1 MKNKNMLL
9 LKALLLSTSRVNLYR
24 YCKDKKKR
32 KKIVGGFIGVGLLYL
47 MLMAYCVAMCIGYGE
62 YGLAGSMPGMCATMI
77 SALAF
82 IFTFIKTNGYLF
94 NFKEYDMLMSLP
106 FKSGSVAACKFMYMY
121 INSMPWYASISVS
134 MLIGYGIYVKPAI
147 YVYPLWIVLSLFLP
161 LIPMLIASFLG
172 FLIARIGSGFR
183 HKTLI
188 QTILTILLVLLIFAA
203 RFLIEDVFRNDKV
216 EEIIEVTS
224 GAMDSVSDIYLP
236 AGWFS
241 NAVNN
246 QGISDIL
253 LLVGVSILLFAVVF
267 LLVGRSY
274 RSINSKLKSHAA
286 SKNFRMKAQKKNS
299 IVKAVAFK
307 EFKRMTGS
315 TVYMTNGILGMVL
328 ATIAGV
334 VALVFGY
341 DKISEVMLKATPEGI
356 SIIRPAIPFA
366 AYFLVGMYS
375 TTASTPSL
383 EGKNYWIVQ
392 SLPIEKKKL
401 YQGKMLFNMCLS
413 VPFMVFTILCFCITT
428 RTPIIESALYL
439 VLGIAMCA
447 FSTAWGCVCGVKHIR
462 LDWEN
467 EVEVI
472 KQSSAVAIY
481 MFPNMFA
488 GMALGTLAV
497 VLGTKV
503 EHNLITLGFLL
514 LVGVLAAL
522 SYRKVMRLS
531 KKEIF

>member
-1 MKNKNMLL
+1 MKNKNILL
-9 LKALLLSTSRVNLYR
+9 LKALLLSTSRINLYR

-32 KKIVGGFIGVGLLYL
+32 HKIIGGLIGVGVLYL
-47 MLMAYCVAMCIGYGE
+47 MLMTYCVLMCVGYGE
-62 YGLAGSMPGMCATMI
+62 YGLSASMPVMCATMI
-77 SALAF
+77 SALSF
-82 IFTFIKTNGYLF
+82 IFTFLKTNGYLF

-106 FKSGSVAACKFMYMY
+106 FKSSSVAACKFMYMY
-121 INSMPWYASISVS
+121 VNSLPWYASISVS

-161 LIPMLIASFLG
+161 LIPMLLASFLG
-172 FLIARIGSGFR
+172 FLIAKIGAGFR

-188 QTILTILLVLLIFAA
+188 QTVLTIMLVLLLFGA
-203 RFLIEDVFRNDKV
+203 RFLIEDMFRNDKV
-216 EEIIEVTS
+216 QEVIEVTS
-224 GAMDSVSDIYLP
+224 EAMDGVTDIYLP

-246 QGISDIL
+246 RGISDIL
-253 LLVGVSILLFAVVF
+253 LLTGVSILLFAVVF
-267 LLVGRSY
+267 FFVGRSY

-286 SKNFRMKAQKKNS
+286 SKNFKMKAQKKSS

-307 EFKRMTGS
+307 ELKRLTGS
-315 TVYMTNGILGMVL
+315 TVYMTNGIMGMVL

-341 DKISEVMLKATPEGI
+341 DRLSELMLKATPEGI
-356 SIIRPAIPFA
+356 SVIRPAIPFA
-366 AYFLVGMYS
+366 AYFLVCMFS
-375 TTASTPSL
+375 TTTSTPSL

-401 YQGKMLFNMCLS
+401 YQGKMLFNMYLS
-413 VPFMVFTILCFCITT
+413 VPFMLFTILCFCIATH
-428 RTPIIESALYL
+428 TPVIESALYV

-447 FSTAWGCVCGVKHIR
+447 FTTAWGCVCGVKHIK
-462 LDWEN
+462 LEWEN
-467 EVEVI
+467 EVEVV
-472 KQSSAVAIY
+472 KQGAAVVIY

-497 VLGTKV
+497 VAGTKV
-503 EHNLITLGFLL
+503 DHNLITAGFIV
-514 LVGVLAAL
+514 LVSVLAAL
-522 SYRKVMRLS
+522 SYRKVLRLS